1 MKNLRTAVGV
11 AAVALTLGSTSY
23 ARETCMVITLKDDYR
38 RASFVLLGEV
48 LPRDGGIGRY
58 KVIRA
63 WKGDP
68 PPEVSF
74 ATKQFQRQFEPGQTV
89 LVFAY
94 RDAAGVPYLHDCSH
108 TNPVTS
114 AYVEQQVRTLSSRS
128 RWWDCP
134 ISSFLRPT
142 PKAP

>member
-11 AAVALTLGSTSY
+11 AVVVLTVVSTSE
-23 ARETCMVITLKDDYR
+23 ARESCTVITLKDDYK

-48 LPRDGGIGRY
+48 LPREGGVGRY

-68 PPEVSF
+68 PPEISF
-74 ATKQFQRQFEPGQTV
+74 ATQDFQRQFEAGQRV
-89 LVFAY
+89 LVFGY

-108 TNPVTS
+108 TNPVG
-114 AYVEQQVRTLSSRS
+114 AGFVEREMRTLSARS

-134 ISSFLRPT
+134 ISSFFRRRPN
-142 PKAP
+142 AP